1 MTPKTT
7 TTTQK
12 YFGFCPCRRKA
23 ATPTGS
29 SSETPRIRSTQ
40 DLSRIR
46 RNAIRSAACNV
57 PTVMSA
63 SFVIS
68 TAIAYSVAYLAQKP
82 SENSSFDISLQDVI
96 FDVSPMI
103 FVLASAAC
111 SMTSENIDA
120 ENCVQPV
127 IRRGATEIDSI
138 ILSLIINLNETNNH
152 AKSAAL
158 LGFAILTAGTLIATS
173 CSASPER
180 PRINQLDSMIENYPL
195 ALSVFQGARD
205 AIAVLFTS
213 HLSGDKPV
221 VKAGWTITV
230 FVRHLQMNS
239 FDLSCKHL
247 VKVGKQYY
255 LETSTPSDPDDR
267 SSDPEDPA
275 DDHLSASSSADPKD
289 PGYTPGGA
297 ASSSDPKDPAGD
309 HLGDPSS
316 SHHLEPP
323 TVYGN
328 PLNDQVQSNGKPIFP
343 DVSDVDLVLHFTQLD
358 NMKQPA
364 PRIDDTS
371 IGCTCCSAESKNANE
386 NRIGSFKAST
396 KDATSSP
403 SSDRQT
409 GVEELSQAVSQASS
423 NSSSSSGPVLSI

>member
-1 MTPKTT
+1 
-7 TTTQK
+7 
-12 YFGFCPCRRKA
+12 
-23 ATPTGS
+23 
-29 SSETPRIRSTQ
+29 
-40 DLSRIR
+40 
-46 RNAIRSAACNV
+46 
-57 PTVMSA
+57 MSA

-267 SSDPEDPA
+267 SSDPEDP
-275 DDHLSASSSADPKD
+275 
-289 PGYTPGGA
+289 GYTPGGA

>member
-1 MTPKTT
+1 
-7 TTTQK
+7 
-12 YFGFCPCRRKA
+12 
-23 ATPTGS
+23 
-29 SSETPRIRSTQ
+29 
-40 DLSRIR
+40 
-46 RNAIRSAACNV
+46 
-57 PTVMSA
+57 MSA
-63 SFVIS
+63 SFVVS
-68 TAIAYSVAYLAQKP
+68 TAIAYSVALAQKP
-82 SENSSFDISLQDVI
+82 SANSSFDISSQDVF
-96 FDVSPMI
+96 FDLSPMI

-127 IRRGATEIDSI
+127 IRRGVTEIDSI
-138 ILSLIINLNETNNH
+138 ILGLIIGLNETNNH

-275 DDHLSASSSADPKD
+275 DDHSS
-289 PGYTPGGA
+289 A
-297 ASSSDPKDPAGD
+297 ASSSDPKDPAGSDSSSSD
-309 HLGDPSS
+309 HLDGTSVLKEAMQDSY
-316 SHHLEPP
+316 EPP
-323 TVYGN
+323 TVYGK
-328 PLNDQVQSNGKPIFP
+328 PLNDQVQSNGKLSDSDTTTQIDPI
-343 DVSDVDLVLHFTQLD
+343 
-358 NMKQPA
+358 
-364 PRIDDTS
+364 IDDTS
-371 IGCTCCSAESKNANE
+371 IGFTCCSAESKNANE
-386 NRIGSFKAST
+386 NTIGSFKAST
-396 KDATSSP
+396 KDATSPP
-403 SSDRQT
+403 SSDRQP
-409 GVEELSQAVSQASS
+409 GVEELSQAGS
-423 NSSSSSGPVLSI
+423 NSSRSSKTTLSIKTIICTPKVKCRTLE